1 MVDTLV
7 QPDQDIDPRL
17 ALLSKRARVWLLVVA
32 CLGVSLVVSSMVA
45 LNAAL
50 PDVARETS
58 ATQSQLTWVVDGY
71 TLALAC
77 LLLPAGAIGD
87 RYGRRGALLIGLA
100 IFTVASLAPIF
111 LDSPVQLIIARAV
124 TGAGAAFIMPATLS
138 LLTAAYP
145 KAERTKAVGIWAGV
159 AGSGAIAGF
168 LVTGVLLHF
177 WAWQSIFWAF
187 TGAGAVM
194 FILALTVSSSRDAD
208 DAPLDWVGAALIA
221 SAVAVLVFGAVEVPV
236 RGWSHPA
243 VWGSFAAGMALAA
256 AFTAVE
262 LRRRFPLL
270 DVRLFARP
278 DFATGAVGV
287 TVLFFANFGYF
298 FVSMQYIQ
306 LVMGYSPLQTALA
319 LAPLVVPVMVLS
331 AASPWYLPRLG
342 LGVTV
347 SVGLAIIAAGL
358 ISMRVLDVGSSFLD
372 LAWPLLILS
381 TGIGLCTA
389 PTTSAIM
396 GAVPDEKQGV
406 ASAVNDTTR
415 EVGAAL
421 GIAVAG
427 SMLAAGYTNTL
438 APMLGEFP
446 EQVRE
451 PASNSLAEAL
461 AVSAQMGPQGAR
473 LAELAQ
479 TAFLQAMDA
488 SLLVLAIV
496 IGIAA
501 VLVAIWSPGR
511 DGRQWRFVRHLASVR
526 RTRAVGRHRA

>member
-1 MVDTLV
+1 
-7 QPDQDIDPRL
+7 
-17 ALLSKRARVWLLVVA
+17 
-32 CLGVSLVVSSMVA
+32 
-45 LNAAL
+45 
-50 PDVARETS
+50 
-58 ATQSQLTWVVDGY
+58 
-71 TLALAC
+71 
-77 LLLPAGAIGD
+77 
-87 RYGRRGALLIGLA
+87 
-100 IFTVASLAPIF
+100 
-111 LDSPVQLIIARAV
+111 
-124 TGAGAAFIMPATLS
+124 
-138 LLTAAYP
+138 
-145 KAERTKAVGIWAGV
+145 
-159 AGSGAIAGF
+159 
-168 LVTGVLLHF
+168 
-177 WAWQSIFWAF
+177 
-187 TGAGAVM
+187 
-194 FILALTVSSSRDAD
+194 
-208 DAPLDWVGAALIA
+208 
-221 SAVAVLVFGAVEVPV
+221 
-236 RGWSHPA
+236 
-243 VWGSFAAGMALAA
+243 MALAA

-342 LGVTV
+342 LGATV

-396 GAVPDEKQGV
+396 SAVPDEKQGV

-438 APMLGEFP
+438 TPMLVEFP

-451 PASNSLAEAL
+451 PASSSLAEAL

>member
-7 QPDQDIDPRL
+7 PPDQDIDPAL
-17 ALLSKRARVWLLVVA
+17 AALSKRARVWLLVVA
-32 CLGVSLVVSSMVA
+32 CMGVSMVISSMVA

-50 PDVARETS
+50 PDIARETS
-58 ATQSQLTWVVDGY
+58 ATQAQLTWVVDGY

-100 IFTVASLAPIF
+100 IFTVASMVPIF
-111 LDSPVQLIIARAV
+111 LDDPTQLIVARAAA
-124 TGAGAAFIMPATLS
+124 GAGAAFIMPATLS

-145 KAERTKAVGIWAGV
+145 KAERNKAVGIWAGV
-159 AGSGAIAGF
+159 AGSGAILGF
-168 LVTGVLLHF
+168 LATGVLLEF
-177 WAWQSIFWAF
+177 WSWESIFWAF
-187 TGAGAVM
+187 SGAGVGL
-194 FILALTVSSSRDAD
+194 FVLTLTVSSSRDEQA
-208 DAPLDWVGAALIA
+208 APLDWVGATLIGT
-221 SAVAVLVFGAVEVPV
+221 AVAVFVFGAVEAPV
-236 RGWSHPA
+236 QGWTHPT
-243 VWGSFAAGMALAA
+243 VWGSLAAGVALSA

-262 LRRRFPLL
+262 LRKRHPLL

-278 DFATGAVGV
+278 DFATGSVGV
-287 TVLFFANFGYF
+287 TFLFFANFGFF

-319 LAPLVVPVMVLS
+319 LAPLVVPVLLLS
-331 AASPWYLPRLG
+331 VGSSWYLPRLG
-342 LGVTV
+342 LRL
-347 SVGLAIIAAGL
+347 SVAIGLVFIAGGL
-358 ISMRVLDVGSSFLD
+358 VCMRVLEIGSPYLD
-372 LAWPLLILS
+372 LAWPLLIVS

-415 EVGAAL
+415 EIGAAL

-427 SMLAAGYTNTL
+427 SMLAARYTTNLT
-438 APMLGEFP
+438 PMLEDFP

-451 PASNSLAEAL
+451 PAASSLAEAL
-461 AVSAQMGPQGAR
+461 AVSGQIGPQGPR

-479 TAFLQAMDA
+479 TAFSQAMDA

-496 IGIAA
+496 IAFAA
-501 VLVAIWSPGR
+501 VFVAVWAPGR
-511 DGRQWRFVRHLASVR
+511 DGTQLRIVRA
-526 RTRAVGRHRA
+526 RAVGRHRN